1 MKKTL
6 MAMSV
11 ASVMGLSGL
20 AMAATNGDVGATSEG
35 TVDITLTIPPLI
47 QIIVDGD
54 VDLGTFD
61 PVTDTDRT
69 ATAAACVRT
78 NGTPTYDITASS
90 TSGGTGFQL
99 ADGSSNFIDYTFS
112 WDGVELA
119 EGALNDNAGAGF
131 ARDNMGPGF
140 SACTAAAGRISVTVL
155 EADMLAAEAGV
166 FTDTVELLVAPH

>member
-20 AMAATNGDVGATSEG
+20 AMAAANGDVGATSEG

-61 PVTDTDRT
+61 PETDTDRT

-99 ADGSSNFIDYTFS
+99 TDGTNFIDYTFS
-112 WDGVELA
+112 WDAVELT
-119 EGALNDNAGAGF
+119 EGALNDNSGTGF
-131 ARDNMGPGF
+131 NRDNSGPGF
-140 SACTAAAGRISVTVL
+140 GTCTPEPDRISVTVL